1 MKRYVFILISLLLCA
16 LIACGTEAPPVTDMA
31 ETTATDPVTADDVTT
46 DTAPDTETKEP
57 EAVFAVYADGAV
69 VLDLLTGVSVP
80 FEADG
85 EVAVTVINTADGRTA
100 RPVFVC
106 GGKEV
111 PAGDGYITCS
121 GTVTASAI
129 CSDGTVFASDP
140 SLLQSVGADGVF
152 VMTSDMS
159 ADGEIRVSVPFTWE
173 TRGHTFAAD
182 TLIFGGEGGT
192 TVIKN
197 GGGTIS
203 CRRVVCDTPGRRYE
217 IDEEFSDFC
226 EQGYCFIRAESV
238 NGRSV
243 DESSLLL
250 DNKEKVLY
258 YMKDGALSL
267 PDFVKTVTFSDMSLE
282 DLVVRDPVGLIFSR
296 GSAVSGTISIVSDS
310 GGVFSLTDE
319 NDPPAL
325 TGRVSVNA
333 PEAELIWCG
342 GEPPADYADRYF
354 TVARYNGIGLD
365 AMTGGDPTLLP
376 DGVKIGGAA
385 ISPDGYYIDLTVT
398 YDVGLPTVKSRISG
412 LPDGI
417 EGKLSESGGA
427 LYLTVTDGERSC
439 GYRISSGYARYS
451 LPRIYIDTEGGAAVE
466 SHDDYI
472 NCTVTV
478 DYNGAGAYDAV
489 SDAPCLIRGRGSS
502 SWKLDKKP
510 YRLKFDDRTSLFGL
524 TPAKNW
530 VLQANH
536 ADKSLM
542 RNTVAM
548 AIGAKLTN
556 MPFVPHSYLCDVFLN
571 GKYVGTY
578 SLTEHV
584 EVQTGRIEGERAGA
598 DIDTDYLLELGE
610 EGKETSFG
618 RSMFGCELTRYA
630 EIKNPG
636 ADKLTYDQYIYIR
649 EYVYDT
655 DNAVKALDGYEDYI
669 DVDSLIDW
677 FILHELSFNADNSF
691 RRSVFLLKK
700 KGGKL
705 YLACPW
711 DFDYAFGNYRFDLDD
726 PVGWICLGNE
736 NTHEGNVVIKKNWM
750 TYLLQDE
757 SFKKKLKARWEQVK
771 DDLIRTANDTIDRL
785 YEECAPSADANFTV
799 WNILGKTVQ
808 FEKRG
813 VTKTDTFKGNVEYLR
828 DYLNRRYEWMDSEI
842 SSY

>member
-16 LIACGTEAPPVTDMA
+16 LIACGKDTPPETDTIAVTDTDA
-31 ETTATDPVTADDVTT
+31 VTQDGVTTATE
-46 DTAPDTETKEP
+46 TEPPEP
-57 EAVFAVYADGAV
+57 EAVFSVYADGAA

-85 EVAVTVINTADGRTA
+85 EAAVTVINTADGRTA

-106 GGKEV
+106 DGKEV
-111 PAGDGYITCS
+111 PVENGRITCT

-129 CSDGTVFASDP
+129 CSDGTVFAADP
-140 SLLQSVGADGVF
+140 SLIQSVGADGVF

-159 ADGEIRVSVPFTWE
+159 ADGEVQVNVPFTWE
-173 TRGHTFAAD
+173 TRGHTFTAD
-182 TLIFGGEGGT
+182 TLIFGGEGGV

-197 GGGTIS
+197 GDGSIS

-217 IDEEFSDFC
+217 IEEEFSDFC
-226 EQGYCFIRAESV
+226 ERGFCFVRAESV

-250 DNKEKVLY
+250 DSEEKVLY
-258 YMKDGALSL
+258 YTDGGALSI
-267 PDFVKTVTFSDMSLE
+267 PDFVKTVTFSGVSLG
-282 DLVVRDPVGLIFSR
+282 DLTVRDPVGLIFSP
-296 GSAVSGTISIVSDS
+296 GSTVSGALSLESDH

-319 NDPPAL
+319 NDPPVLA
-325 TGRVSVNA
+325 GSVSVFA
-333 PEAELIWCG
+333 PDAELIWHG
-342 GEPPADYADRYF
+342 GEPSADFADRYF
-354 TVARYNGIGLD
+354 TVGRYNGLELD
-365 AMTGGDPTLLP
+365 AMTGGDPSLLP
-376 DGVKIGGAA
+376 DGVRIGGNA
-385 ISPDGYYIDLTVT
+385 IRPDGYYIDMTVT
-398 YDVGLPTVKSRISG
+398 YDAGLPTVKSRISG
-412 LPDGI
+412 LPDTV

-439 GYRISSGYARYS
+439 GYRINSGYTRYY
-451 LPRIYIDTEGGAAVE
+451 LPRICIDTQDGAAVE
-466 SHDDYI
+466 SHDEYI

-478 DYNGAGAYDAV
+478 DYNGAGGFAAV
-489 SDAPCLIRGRGSS
+489 SGAPCRIRGRGSS

-510 YRLKFDDRTSLFGL
+510 YRLKFDGKTSLFGL

-584 EVQTGRIEGERAGA
+584 EVQDGRIEGERDGG

-610 EGKETSFG
+610 EGKQTSFG
-618 RSMFGCELTRYA
+618 KSMFGCELTRYA

-636 ADKLTYDQYIYIR
+636 ADKLTYEQYIYIR
-649 EYVYDT
+649 EYVYDA
-655 DNAVKALDGYEDYI
+655 DNAVKTLDGYEDYI

-711 DFDYAFGNYRFDLDD
+711 DFDYAFGNYFRDLDD

-736 NTHEGNVVIKKNWM
+736 NTHDENFEIKRNWM

-771 DDLIRTANDTIDRL
+771 DDLISTANDTVDRL
-785 YEECAPSADANFTV
+785 YGECAPSAEANFAV
-799 WNILGKTVQ
+799 WGILGKTVQ
-808 FEKRG
+808 YEKHG
-813 VTKTDTFKGNVEYLR
+813 APKTDTFKGNVDYLR